1 MVEDLKEPMKLVS
14 YLSKEL
20 NQHFDIVT
28 GTSIGALNGALVAMG
43 DYEGLEYTWN
53 ILDMDH
59 VFNNAPDLTDLKD
72 DFMTTSLFNKEEG
85 SNLSELKESI
95 TKRHLLHNLF

>member
-1 MVEDLKEPMKLVS
+1 M
-14 YLSKEL
+14 
-20 NQHFDIVT
+20 T

-59 VFNNAPDLTDLKD
+59 VFNNAPDLTV
-72 DFMTTSLFNKEEG
+72 
-85 SNLSELKESI
+85 
-95 TKRHLLHNLF
+95 

>member
-1 MVEDLKEPMKLVS
+1 MKRALV
-14 YLSKEL
+14 LSGGGSKGAYEAGFLLAAKEL

-59 VFNNAPDLTDLKD
+59 VFNNAPDLTDLRD
-72 DFMTTSLFNKEEG
+72 DFMTS
-85 SNLSELKESI
+85 SI
-95 TKRHLLHNLF
+95 

>member
-1 MVEDLKEPMKLVS
+1 MKQVS
-14 YLSKEL
+14 YLLQKNL

-59 VFNNAPDLTDLKD
+59 VFNNAPDLTDLRD
-72 DFMTTSLFNKEEG
+72 DL
-85 SNLSELKESI
+85 
-95 TKRHLLHNLF
+95 